1 MKFSKHKIIV
11 VLITLLFGFYQ
22 NSFAQNKIEPFP
34 PLKGLVTEEF
44 QNSNNLFP
52 IAYVNVTIGN
62 KPFRIPITYSLLF
75 YPYDSSHFQ
84 FKGDY
89 IDSYCFQI
97 LNNGISKP
105 MFKKEAIL
113 ISKEKNKYLIE
124 TSNRYENAKLN
135 LNLNQL
141 IEFPKVPDWWQNDQ
155 TPKDELGKPLMYI
168 CEINLLQIFD
178 DDCKMYVFFDPKRK
192 LVRQIYQR

>member
-11 VLITLLFGFYQ
+11 VLITILFCFYQ
-22 NSFAQNKIEPFP
+22 KSFAQNKIEPFP

-89 IDSYCFQI
+89 IDSYSFQI

-113 ISKEKNKYLIE
+113 ISKEKK
-124 TSNRYENAKLN
+124 
-135 LNLNQL
+135 
-141 IEFPKVPDWWQNDQ
+141 
-155 TPKDELGKPLMYI
+155 
-168 CEINLLQIFD
+168 
-178 DDCKMYVFFDPKRK
+178 
-192 LVRQIYQR
+192 